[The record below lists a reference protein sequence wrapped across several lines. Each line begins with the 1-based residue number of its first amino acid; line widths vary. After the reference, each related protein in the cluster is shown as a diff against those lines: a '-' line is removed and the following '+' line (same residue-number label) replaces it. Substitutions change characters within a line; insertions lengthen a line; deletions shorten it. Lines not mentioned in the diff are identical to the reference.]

1 MAEHKKKKEKN
12 FLVQGSILA
21 IAGVITKL
29 IGAVYRIPL
38 MNIVGDEGMGY
49 YNVAFSIYTV
59 ALTLTSYS
67 LPLAV
72 SKLVSARVA
81 TGQYK
86 NAYKVFKGAMTF
98 ALIGG
103 GFVALLIFFG
113 AGFIASNIMHMDMSV
128 YALRILAPCI
138 LVVAFLGVFR
148 GFFQGIGSMVP
159 TAFSQVIEQI
169 VNAVAS
175 IAGAYFLLQMGKGIA
190 KAKSNGSYGPAYAAA
205 GGTVGTIAGAF
216 CAMVFVALIFM
227 AYKKILKRQMRRD
240 RGHKKESYKR
250 IYKILFLT
258 IAPVILSA
266 TVCNISDFIDNAMFS
281 NIMAAQGFKKSE
293 YASLLGMFGGQ
304 YSTLI
309 NVPLSV
315 STALAASLI
324 PSLVATIQTGNRR
337 QVHNK
342 INMVTRFNMILAI
355 PCAAGFI
362 VLGKPILDLLFFTQ
376 DNTKAALMLQM
387 GAISVVFFCLST
399 VTNSVLQGLDDMM
412 TPVKN
417 AAISLAIHIAALFL
431 MLVVFKWNIYAVVL
445 SKIVFSGA
453 ICILNAHALRE
464 RIGYVQE
471 QKKTFLIPTLAAL
484 IMSVVTIVIH
494 LLVELFIGE
503 IAATIIALL
512 VAVLSYGAALVLLGG
527 VTEEEILGL
536 PKGATLVTL
545 LRKVHLIRGEYR

>member
-159 TAFSQVIEQI
+159 V
-169 VNAVAS
+169 
-175 IAGAYFLLQMGKGIA
+175 
-190 KAKSNGSYGPAYAAA
+190 SY
-205 GGTVGTIAGAF
+205 T
-216 CAMVFVALIFM
+216 
-227 AYKKILKRQMRRD
+227 
-240 RGHKKESYKR
+240 H
-250 IYKILFLT
+250 LT
-258 IAPVILSA
+258 LP
-266 TVCNISDFIDNAMFS
+266 
-281 NIMAAQGFKKSE
+281 
-293 YASLLGMFGGQ
+293 
-304 YSTLI
+304 
-309 NVPLSV
+309 
-315 STALAASLI
+315 
-324 PSLVATIQTGNRR
+324 
-337 QVHNK
+337 
-342 INMVTRFNMILAI
+342 
-355 PCAAGFI
+355 
-362 VLGKPILDLLFFTQ
+362 
-376 DNTKAALMLQM
+376 TKLE
-387 GAISVVFFCLST
+387 V
-399 VTNSVLQGLDDMM
+399 
-412 TPVKN
+412 
-417 AAISLAIHIAALFL
+417 
-431 MLVVFKWNIYAVVL
+431 
-445 SKIVFSGA
+445 
-453 ICILNAHALRE
+453 
-464 RIGYVQE
+464 
-471 QKKTFLIPTLAAL
+471 
-484 IMSVVTIVIH
+484 
-494 LLVELFIGE
+494 
-503 IAATIIALL
+503 
-512 VAVLSYGAALVLLGG
+512 
-527 VTEEEILGL
+527 
-536 PKGATLVTL
+536 
-545 LRKVHLIRGEYR
+545 

>member
-1 MAEHKKKKEKN
+1 MAEQRKKKEKN

-72 SKLVSARVA
+72 SKLVSARLA
-81 TGQYK
+81 KGEYK

-98 ALIGG
+98 ALLGG
-103 GFVALLIFFG
+103 GLVAVLIFFG

-138 LVVAFLGVFR
+138 LVVALLGVFR

-159 TAFSQVIEQI
+159 TAVSQVIEQI

-175 IAGAYFLLQMGKGIA
+175 VGGAYMLLQMGKSIA
-190 KAKSNGSYGPAYAAA
+190 KTRSNPSYGPAYASA

-216 CAMVFVALIFM
+216 FALLFVVLIFS
-227 AYKKILKRQMRRD
+227 AYQKILKRQMRRD
-240 RGHKKESYKR
+240 RTRKKENYKR
-250 IYKILFLT
+250 IYKILFIT

-266 TVCNISDFIDNAMFS
+266 TVSNISDFIDNAMFN
-281 NIMAAQGFKKSE
+281 NIMAAQGYKKTE

-304 YSTLI
+304 YTTLI

-324 PSLVATIQTGNRR
+324 PSLVATIQTGNRK

-342 INMVTRFNMILAI
+342 ITTVMRFNMMIAI
-355 PCAAGFI
+355 PCAVGFVI
-362 VLGKPILDLLFFTQ
+362 LAKPILDLLFFTQ

-387 GAISVVFFCLST
+387 GAVSVVFFCLST
-399 VTNSVLQGLDDMM
+399 VSTSVLQGLDDMM

-417 AAISLAIHIAALFL
+417 AAIALAIHVAALFL
-431 MLVVFKWNIYAVVL
+431 MMVVFKWNIYAVVL

-453 ICILNAHALRE
+453 ICILNAHVLRE
-464 RIGYVQE
+464 KIGYVQE
-471 QKKTFLIPTLAAL
+471 QKRTFVIPAGASL
-484 IMSVVTIVIH
+484 IMAVVTVVIH

-503 IAATIIALL
+503 TVATIIALL
-512 VAVLSYGAALVLLGG
+512 VAVITYAVALVLLGG
-527 VTEEEILGL
+527 VTEEEMLVI
-536 PKGATLVTL
+536 PKGATLVSIC
-545 LRKVHLIRGEYR
+545 RKLHLFKGEYR